1 MDRLRQFGLD
11 AIAEHPVSVLAHG
24 VRRQIELAMVLATEP
39 RMLLLDEPMA
49 GMGRAE
55 REEIVRMLVGLKG
68 DTTILLVEHDM
79 DVVFALADTI
89 SVMVKGRSIA
99 SGSPSEIR
107 ANADVQA
114 AYLGDY

>member
-1 MDRLRQFGLD
+1 
-11 AIAEHPVSVLAHG
+11 
-24 VRRQIELAMVLATEP
+24 
-39 RMLLLDEPMA
+39 
-49 GMGRAE
+49 
-55 REEIVRMLVGLKG
+55 MLVGLKG

-99 SGSPSEIR
+99 SGGPSEIR